1 MNTDSAL
8 LERWL
13 WLILSLGTALVVIS
27 ARLMA
32 ETFGKRNAS
41 AAQFLTL
48 FEQPWLVH
56 PLRLLYAIGFPAI
69 ALLWRGVLSER
80 GLGLKPLSLAAL
92 QTQWG
97 TWAGDIGWGVLIAA
111 GFWLIFTLGEWQ
123 ARQTGALRLPRCHQ
137 FGVALR
143 EAVYHQVHWA
153 FYREPFVLLWG
164 VALGAWVGLAPVA
177 LEALINPAR
186 WNDLQSPARSRNLLV
201 RIGLAV
207 VGAMLY
213 LQTQNLWVALLADT
227 VVGWVLGEAIAEDPA
242 SGQLEPVLSA
252 D

>member
-1 MNTDSAL
+1 VNTDNAL

-32 ETFGKRNAS
+32 ETLGKRNPS

-48 FEQPWLVH
+48 FEAPWLVH

-80 GLGLKPLSLAAL
+80 GLGLKPLSWAAL

-97 TWAGDIGWGVLIAA
+97 MWAGDVGWGVLIAV
-111 GFWLIFTLGEWQ
+111 GLWLIFTLGEWQ
-123 ARQTGALRLPRCHQ
+123 SRQTGAQCLPRRHQ

-164 VALGAWVGLAPVA
+164 LSLGTWAGLLPVA

-186 WNDLQSPARSRNLLV
+186 WSDWQSPARGRNLLV
-201 RIGLAV
+201 RVGLAV
-207 VGAMLY
+207 ASAMLY

-227 VVGWVLGEAIAEDPA
+227 AVGWALGRSIE
-242 SGQLEPVLSA
+242 
-252 D
+252 